1 MFFSSQESEK
11 SRLIA
16 EFETDRAAQQALLE
30 EYQRLDL
37 SNGSDASCLAVESD
51 LGSFKSS
58 KKLNFLTNKWGGRY
72 LVLGNLKFV
81 NAVFSSEFFPGFVV
95 LVHAQRHDI
104 IFIVVPSVAVS
115 FIV

>member
-11 SRLIA
+11 SRLIE

-58 KKLNFLTNKWGGRY
+58 KKLNFLTNKRGGRY
-72 LVLGNLKFV
+72 LVLGNLLMQFLV
-81 NAVFSSEFFPGFVV
+81 QNSS
-95 LVHAQRHDI
+95 Q
-104 IFIVVPSVAVS
+104 VS
-115 FIV
+115 SY